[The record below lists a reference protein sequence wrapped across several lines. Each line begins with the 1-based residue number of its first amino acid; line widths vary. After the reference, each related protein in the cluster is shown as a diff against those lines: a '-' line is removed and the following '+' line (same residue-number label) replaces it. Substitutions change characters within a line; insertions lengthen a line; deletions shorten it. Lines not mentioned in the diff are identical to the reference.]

1 MAHIKKMS
9 LTGFVTVNG
18 IVQSP
23 SAYHIDNDD
32 RLIFNQA
39 PSAGDNINVILSQG
53 DVNGP
58 VLAFNG
64 NGTQHVFDVEG
75 NNELLKFNR
84 LMNDIRKHKDKPAV
98 KDLLEQLQIVTEL
111 LR

>member
-1 MAHIKKMS
+1 MN
-9 LTGFVTVNG
+9 LDGFVTVNG
-18 IVQSP
+18 IVQS
-23 SAYHIDNDD
+23 SSEYHIDNDN
-32 RLIFNQA
+32 RLIFKQA
-39 PSAGDNINVILSQG
+39 PSAGDNINVVFSQG
-53 DVNGP
+53 EVSGP

-64 NGTQHVFDVEG
+64 NGTQNVFVVEG
-75 NNELLKFNR
+75 NTELLKFNR